1 MTRKEVEHVERHP
14 KVVLL
19 CDDVEELAGV
29 TEVISSQI
37 TAFRTLNNFSD
48 MHEVIVDSTPLVIII
63 AMSTVSKS
71 VELYSRLAKEGTL
84 DYPHENI
91 LLCENRES
99 GIGFRCCMKNIF
111 RDYFIYKPMYE
122 NYRLRMI
129 LHNALLRSKEAHDI
143 TQIREEHF
151 GRIDE
156 DLKQLIDDAAEY
168 HQSAEQTLKDARE
181 NLDQAAGINEVQTAL
196 IQDLKAKHI
205 DPLLD
210 KLESQ
215 LADSVAELTK
225 RLKSKQFSVAELSAL
240 LTEKSIPHTSQH
252 ASQLREAKPEP
263 KKEAHSKNDGFLDL
277 PLANGDNMA
286 RSEKQLR
293 NSKIMVVE
301 DNEIYREMI
310 SKILRDE
317 GHEVESVG
325 SGLTAIK
332 MLRKHKYDLIF
343 MDLFMPE
350 LDGYNT
356 TKNIRNIPN
365 CKSIPIIAL
374 TSNKNKELI
383 RKWASLGLAA
393 YIAKPSTKQSILK
406 AVEKCNLTH

>member
-19 CDDVEELAGV
+19 CDDVEELVGV
-29 TEVISSQI
+29 TDVISSQI
-37 TAFRTLNNFSD
+37 SAFRTLQD
-48 MHEVIVDSTPLVIII
+48 IDTMQEVLIEATPLVIII
-63 AMSTVSKS
+63 AMSSVSKS
-71 VELYSRLAKEGTL
+71 VELYSKLAKMGVL

-129 LHNALLRSKEAHDI
+129 LHNALMRSTEANDI
-143 TQIREEHF
+143 TNIREEHF

-156 DLKQLIDDAAEY
+156 NLKQLIDDAAQY
-168 HQSAEQTLKDARE
+168 HDSAEQTLRDARDD
-181 NLDQAAGINEVQTAL
+181 LDRAQGVNEVQTAL
-196 IQDLKAKHI
+196 IQELKRQHI
-205 DPLLD
+205 TPLLD
-210 KLESQ
+210 KLEAQ
-215 LADSVAELTK
+215 LADSVTELTN
-225 RLKSKQFSVAELSAL
+225 RLKNKQLSLAQLSAL
-240 LTEKSIPHTSQH
+240 LTEKSLPDTSQK
-252 ASQLREAKPEP
+252 ASQL
-263 KKEAHSKNDGFLDL
+263 KEGHNLGKRSNSNDNEKYLDL
-277 PLANGDNMA
+277 PSDSLEHHK
-286 RSEKQLR
+286 EKRLQ

-317 GHEVESVG
+317 GHHVESVG
-325 SGLTAIK
+325 SGITAIK
-332 MLRKHKYDLIF
+332 MLRKKKYDLIF
-343 MDLFMPE
+343 MDLFMPD

-374 TSNKNKELI
+374 TSNKNKDLI

-406 AVEKCNLTH
+406 AVEKCHSTH